1 MRQSAKTV
9 GLRLGLVSAVLTSCL
24 LLASSVEAKA
34 KPQWSPPIP
43 PGKEAI
49 TLTIRS
55 VGKVK
60 TVVTWGRRTLGET
73 PLVLKWPRNSGPV
86 DVVLRAQ
93 GHLPVHTR
101 LFTFNDDKVTV
112 KLVDEEGKK
121 TLFGYKREVPAPAA
135 AAAAPA
141 GASAVDAAKPA
152 AGVAVPAPTAP
163 APAAAGQTAAPTTPG
178 PTAAPAP
185 AVAPTPRAP

>member
-9 GLRLGLVSAVLTSCL
+9 GQRLGLVSAVLASCL

-135 AAAAPA
+135 ATPA
-141 GASAVDAAKPA
+141 GAGVADAAKPA
-152 AGVAVPAPTAP
+152 AGAAVPAPVAP
-163 APAAAGQTAAPTTPG
+163 APAAAGPTAAPTTPG
-178 PTAAPAP
+178 PAAAPAP
-185 AVAPTPRAP
+185 ALAPTPRAP

>member
-73 PLVLKWPRNSGPV
+73 PLVLKWPRNSGPI

-135 AAAAPA
+135 ATPA
-141 GASAVDAAKPA
+141 GAGAVDAAKPA

-163 APAAAGQTAAPTTPG
+163 APAAAGQTAAPTPPG
-178 PTAAPAP
+178 PAAAPTP
-185 AVAPTPRAP
+185 ALAPTPRAP

>member
-1 MRQSAKTV
+1 MMRQSAKTV
-9 GLRLGLVSAVLTSCL
+9 GLRLGQVSAVLASCL
-24 LLASSVEAKA
+24 LLASPVQAKA

-86 DVVLRAQ
+86 DIVLRAQ

-135 AAAAPA
+135 AAPA
-141 GASAVDAAKPA
+141 GAADAAKPA
-152 AGVAVPAPTAP
+152 AGGTVPAPAAP

-178 PTAAPAP
+178 LAPAP
-185 AVAPTPRAP
+185 APSVAPTPRAP

>member
-1 MRQSAKTV
+1 MRQSVKTV
-9 GLRLGLVSAVLTSCL
+9 GQRLGLVSAVLTSCL
-24 LLASSVEAKA
+24 LLASPVEAKA
-34 KPQWSPPIP
+34 KPLWSPPIP

-135 AAAAPA
+135 AAPA
-141 GASAVDAAKPA
+141 GAGAADAAKPA
-152 AGVAVPAPTAP
+152 AGVAVPAPAVP

-178 PTAAPAP
+178 PAAAPAP

>member
-9 GLRLGLVSAVLTSCL
+9 GLRLGLVSAVLASCW

-135 AAAAPA
+135 AVPA
-141 GASAVDAAKPA
+141 GAGAADAAKPA
-152 AGVAVPAPTAP
+152 AGAAVPAPAAP
-163 APAAAGQTAAPTTPG
+163 AAAAAGQTAAPTTPG
-178 PTAAPAP
+178 PAAAPAP

>member
-9 GLRLGLVSAVLTSCL
+9 GLRLGQAGAVLASCL
-24 LLASSVEAKA
+24 LLASPVEAKA

-135 AAAAPA
+135 AAPA
-141 GASAVDAAKPA
+141 GASGPDAAKPA
-152 AGVAVPAPTAP
+152 AGAAVPAPAAP

-178 PTAAPAP
+178 PAAAPAP
-185 AVAPTPRAP
+185 ALAPTPRAP

>member
-9 GLRLGLVSAVLTSCL
+9 GQRLGLVSAVLASCL

-43 PGKEAI
+43 PGKEAV

-135 AAAAPA
+135 AAPA
-141 GASAVDAAKPA
+141 GAGAADAAKPA
-152 AGVAVPAPTAP
+152 AGAAVPAPVAP
-163 APAAAGQTAAPTTPG
+163 APAAAGPTAGPTTPG
-178 PTAAPAP
+178 PAAAPAP
-185 AVAPTPRAP
+185 ALAPTPRAP

>member
-1 MRQSAKTV
+1 MRQSVKTV
-9 GLRLGLVSAVLTSCL
+9 GQRLGLVSAVLASCL

-135 AAAAPA
+135 ADPA
-141 GASAVDAAKPA
+141 GTGAADAAKPA
-152 AGVAVPAPTAP
+152 AGAAVPAPATP
-163 APAAAGQTAAPTTPG
+163 APAAAGQTAPPTTPG
-178 PTAAPAP
+178 PAAAPAP
-185 AVAPTPRAP
+185 SVAPTPRAP

>member
-9 GLRLGLVSAVLTSCL
+9 GLRLGLVSTVLASCL

-43 PGKEAI
+43 PGKEAV

-55 VGKVK
+55 VGKIK

-135 AAAAPA
+135 ATPA
-141 GASAVDAAKPA
+141 GTGAADAAKPT
-152 AGVAVPAPTAP
+152 AGGAVPAPVAP
-163 APAAAGQTAAPTTPG
+163 APAPAGQTAAPTTPG
-178 PTAAPAP
+178 PAAAPAP
-185 AVAPTPRAP
+185 AVAPAPRAP

>member
-9 GLRLGLVSAVLTSCL
+9 GQRLGLVTAVLTSCL
-24 LLASSVEAKA
+24 LLASPVEAKA

-43 PGKEAI
+43 PDKEAI

-135 AAAAPA
+135 ATPA
-141 GASAVDAAKPA
+141 GAGAADAAKPA
-152 AGVAVPAPTAP
+152 AGAAVPAPV
-163 APAAAGQTAAPTTPG
+163 AAGPTAAPTTPG
-178 PTAAPAP
+178 PAPAP
-185 AVAPTPRAP
+185 APALAPTPRAP

>member
-9 GLRLGLVSAVLTSCL
+9 GLRLGQVSAVLASCL
-24 LLASSVEAKA
+24 LLASPFQAEAKA

-135 AAAAPA
+135 ATPA
-141 GASAVDAAKPA
+141 GAGAADAAKPA
-152 AGVAVPAPTAP
+152 AGAAVPAPATP
-163 APAAAGQTAAPTTPG
+163 APAAAGPTAPPTTPG
-178 PTAAPAP
+178 PAAAPAP
-185 AVAPTPRAP
+185 SVAPTPRAP

>member
-9 GLRLGLVSAVLTSCL
+9 GQRLGLVSAVLASCL

-43 PGKEAI
+43 PGKEAV

-135 AAAAPA
+135 AAPA
-141 GASAVDAAKPA
+141 GAGAADAAKPT
-152 AGVAVPAPTAP
+152 AGGAVPAPVAP
-163 APAAAGQTAAPTTPG
+163 APAPAGPTAAPTTPG
-178 PTAAPAP
+178 PAAAPAP
-185 AVAPTPRAP
+185 ALAPTPRAP

>member
-9 GLRLGLVSAVLTSCL
+9 GLRLGQASAVLASCL
-24 LLASSVEAKA
+24 LLVSSVEAKA

-121 TLFGYKREVPAPAA
+121 TLFGYKREVPASLTHSFPIVS
-135 AAAAPA
+135 PPFQSRSLLS
-141 GASAVDAAKPA
+141 GCTRKWMMWKLH
-152 AGVAVPAPTAP
+152 
-163 APAAAGQTAAPTTPG
+163 QTHLKQRMLSITK
-178 PTAAPAP
+178 
-185 AVAPTPRAP
+185 

>member
-60 TVVTWGRRTLGET
+60 TVVTWGQRTLGET

-135 AAAAPA
+135 AGAA
-141 GASAVDAAKPA
+141 DAAKPA
-152 AGVAVPAPTAP
+152 AGAAVPAPVAP
-163 APAAAGQTAAPTTPG
+163 APAAAGPTAAPTTPG
-178 PTAAPAP
+178 PAAAPAP